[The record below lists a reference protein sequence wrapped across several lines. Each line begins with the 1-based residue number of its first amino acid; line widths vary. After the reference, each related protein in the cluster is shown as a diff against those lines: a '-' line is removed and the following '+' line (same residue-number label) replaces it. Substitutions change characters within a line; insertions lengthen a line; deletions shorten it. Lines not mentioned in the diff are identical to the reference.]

1 MASVPLPTEKAELV
15 ERTVAFQG
23 HFRVARYLFRH
34 TLYQGGMSGEIKR
47 EVFERGQA
55 AAVLPYDPV
64 RDEVVLIRQFR
75 AGSYV
80 AGRHPW
86 GWEAVAGIIEDGETP
101 ADVARREAVEEAA
114 VTITDLLPMGTV
126 VLSPGACSE
135 TCTSFLGRADTT
147 GVGGIF
153 GLESEHENILVKAVP
168 FAEARAL
175 LDRYEV
181 DNAVA
186 VMALQWLALHRDDV
200 RNRWRVSGLR

>member
-1 MASVPLPTEKAELV
+1 MATVPLPGEKAELV

-34 TLYQGGMSGEIKR
+34 SLYQGGQSGEVKR

-55 AAVLPYDPV
+55 AAVLPYDPL

-75 AGSYV
+75 AGSFA

-86 GWEAVAGIIEDGETP
+86 CWEIVAGIIEDGETP
-101 ADVARREAVEEAA
+101 EDVARREATEEAS
-114 VTITDLLPMGTV
+114 VKILDLFPMHSV
-126 VLSPGACSE
+126 VLSPGAGSE
-135 TCTSFLGRADTT
+135 TCTSFVGRIDAT

-153 GLESEHENILVKAVP
+153 GLESENENILVKAMP

-175 LDRYEV
+175 LDRDEI
-181 DNAVA
+181 DNSVA
-186 VMALQWLALHRDDV
+186 VMALQWLALHRDEM
-200 RNRWRVSGLR
+200 RNRWL